1 MRDEGRSVQTG
12 PGSGG
17 KYIVPIDSLM
27 DRRRDSRSQ
36 GTKTKKNKK
45 KKKGKVR
52 EKERERESHQ
62 NQRLIIIHG
71 SVAVKWWG
79 V

>member
-1 MRDEGRSVQTG
+1 MRDEGRSVQTS

-17 KYIVPIDSLM
+17 KDIVPIDSLM
-27 DRRRDSRSQ
+27 DRRRNPRSQ
-36 GTKTKKNKK
+36 GRKTKKK

-52 EKERERESHQ
+52 EKESHQ
-62 NQRLIIIHG
+62 NQRFMIIHG

-79 V
+79 E